1 MAKSRKETRKA
12 FVQARL
18 AATGK
23 EATPEQ
29 LAKFRQRFQTLTQT
43 AEGRTRIAQVVLP
56 GGTASERKTFKQSL
70 RPTKTGSTE
79 TGSTETGSAETGPTK
94 ISSSGYVPGYFGV
107 SKNSGNRTTEYSLE
121 QIRNKNLVSS
131 TSYQPQPTGKYSNLF
146 IAGKSP
152 VPKEGFGLP
161 GKTYVAPS
169 NAVKTLSLP
178 QPKTPVVRDSGSSLR
193 GMQGQGGFDPSTKN
207 VVRAALAASSVA
219 ALSKGISV
227 APSVVRSMKEE
238 AIREKTW
245 SQIIEAQN
253 KLSKSLKEEAIRK
266 KTWSQIIKAQN
277 KLSVN
282 KK

>member
-70 RPTKTGSTE
+70 RPTE
-79 TGSTETGSAETGPTK
+79 TGSTETGSAK
-94 ISSSGYVPGYFGV
+94 ISSSGYVPGYVGV
-107 SKNSGNRTTEYSLE
+107 PKGSGNRTTEYSLE

-178 QPKTPVVRDSGSSLR
+178 QSNTPVVHDLGSSLR
-193 GMQGQGGFDPSTKN
+193 GMQGSAGFDPSTKN

-227 APSVVRSMKEE
+227 APSVVRLMKEE

-253 KLSKSLKEEAIRK
+253 KLSKSLKEEAIRE